1 MKIKDTRSDTT
12 FDFEAYVIIKD
23 ENVLDV
29 RLDPFDYM
37 DDENVYLISLTT
49 GKEIKLW

>member
-23 ENVLDV
+23 GDVWDV
-29 RLDPFDYM
+29 RLEPFDYM
-37 DDENVYLISLTT
+37 DDEDVYLISLTT
-49 GKEIKLW
+49 RKEVKLW